1 MKFPINIY
9 IFLLNKENNIGKN
22 YLEIIKISIFFPIFF
37 QYLFSHLSV
46 LILHFR
52 LKKITISN

>member
-46 LILHFR
+46 LILHFH
-52 LKKITISN
+52 LKK